1 MKKIVIRSYMV
12 GMVQTNVYYL
22 HREGESAAIIFDPA
36 DYGRELYEALTK
48 QGLEIK
54 AIFLTHGHFDHISG
68 VKAGK
73 EVLGDIQLRVSGHY
87 GSGEDGACCCKDEGV
102 LVLCVVLL
110 DKLRDCVCNLVH
122 HYLLFLGHLLLLAHN
137 ILLVV
142 LLLLLDLLV
151 LGLGH

>member
-48 QGLEIK
+48 QGLEIE

-68 VKAGK
+68 VKALK
-73 EVLGDIQLRVSGHY
+73 EAC
-87 GSGEDGACCCKDEGV
+87 GAPVYAGALEK
-102 LVLCVVLL
+102 
-110 DKLRDCVCNLVH
+110 
-122 HYLLFLGHLLLLAHN
+122 
-137 ILLVV
+137 
-142 LLLLLDLLV
+142 DLLEDPHLNGSADIRRPV
-151 LGLGH
+151 TVTVFHESVS